1 MRQQLLDLYEIQ
13 QIDLGIRD
21 IEKRFESI
29 PARLRELEATLATS
43 RAELQK
49 LTEQRDGVTKE
60 TKTLESGVQAESLKL
75 RKWDARL
82 AEIRN
87 QREYLALSR
96 EIEGG
101 KRANRDAE
109 EKMAELNGQRE
120 QLDKQIDAL
129 YARIAETEVDTQSER
144 ERVQKETGEVSG
156 AIAKE
161 KARRDA
167 LIGKVPGSLLR
178 KYENIRAKRFG
189 LGLVPVVDGSCTGC
203 NMKLPPQL
211 YNILQR
217 VESLEQCPSCQ
228 RIVFWGRILEKDE
241 QQPAKDGAG
250 ATA

>member
-1 MRQQLLDLYEIQ
+1 MRQQLLELYEIQ

-21 IEKRFESI
+21 IEKRFEII
-29 PARLRELEATLATS
+29 PQRLRELEAALATS
-43 RAELQK
+43 RGELQK
-49 LTEQRDGVTKE
+49 LVEQRDVILKEVKSLEAGVT
-60 TKTLESGVQAESLKL
+60 AESIKL

-82 AEIRN
+82 VEIRN

-109 EKMAELNGQRE
+109 EKMAELNGQRSE
-120 QLDKQIDAL
+120 LDKQIDAL
-129 YARIAETEVDTQSER
+129 HDKVAETEVDTDAER
-144 ERVQKETGEVSG
+144 HKVQQESGEVSA

-167 LIGKVPGSLLR
+167 LLSRVPTALLR
-178 KYENIRAKRFG
+178 KYENIRAKRLG
-189 LGLVPVVDGSCTGC
+189 VGLVPVHDGRCSGC

-217 VESLEQCPSCQ
+217 VESVEQCPSCQ
-228 RIVFWGRILEKDE
+228 RLVFWGRILEE
-241 QQPAKDGAG
+241 AGPAKDGVG
-250 ATA
+250 ANP